1 MSMAPA
7 EQEKFN
13 ESTLNFFRDMNGG
26 AVQDL
31 FSDDQELLMPIEQ
44 ELLLDMAETYEVPL
58 LDLVRF
64 QIYVDIVT
72 ALLRDIATFYGWKL
86 KEVQVWNLDE

>member
-1 MSMAPA
+1 MAPA

-31 FSDDQELLMPIEQ
+31 DTIPNC
-44 ELLLDMAETYEVPL
+44 V
-58 LDLVRF
+58 
-64 QIYVDIVT
+64 
-72 ALLRDIATFYGWKL
+72 
-86 KEVQVWNLDE
+86 